1 MLLKVIIAI
10 ISEISM
16 CHSVYFFTYFIS
28 FSPHECLA
36 RRVFVKSSDRCRI
49 REV

>member
-10 ISEISM
+10 IPEISSM
-16 CHSVYFFTYFIS
+16 CHAVYFFTCFIS

-36 RRVFVKSSDRCRI
+36 RSCL
-49 REV
+49 

>member
-10 ISEISM
+10 ILEISSM

-36 RRVFVKSSDRCRI
+36 RGCL
-49 REV
+49 